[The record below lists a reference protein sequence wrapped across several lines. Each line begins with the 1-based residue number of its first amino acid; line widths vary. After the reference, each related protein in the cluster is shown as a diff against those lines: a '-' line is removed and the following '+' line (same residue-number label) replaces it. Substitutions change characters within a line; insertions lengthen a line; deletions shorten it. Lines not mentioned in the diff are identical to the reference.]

1 MSHARDTRRRRLG
14 ALALLAACALVLTL
28 AACGGSGKK
37 DSDGTAATT
46 GGGSPTKH
54 VDYKV
59 AVLSVGNKTD
69 GSYGQSLAEGAANAA
84 ARTGAK
90 VDFVGDLNTP
100 DQYVAQ
106 GTSFAEAG
114 YNMVLVGHG
123 AMGPI
128 VVQLARK
135 FPNTTFCHTL
145 LPAGRGMENPP
156 RNTCFFFARGE
167 LGAFR
172 AGALAGL
179 ITRSGVV
186 GANQALA
193 FPALN
198 AQINDFALGVECV
211 NRNAKI
217 LTTITNNDSDPS
229 PTKTASEAQI
239 ASGADVLFGAT
250 GTAMAGVFQA
260 ANDHPGT
267 LAIGQYVD
275 AAPSAPRAVV
285 ASTIVNYQDVVPYLV
300 QQAIDRRLPQ
310 QQVLG
315 SGLPI
320 RIGYLKFN
328 DPVYSKISAAKRA
341 EYEQIDAAV
350 ESGKIAVP
358 GPDRVGN
365 LDSWRSVDV
374 RSIGCSPS

>member
-37 DSDGTAATT
+37 DTGGTGTT
-46 GGGSPTKH
+46 GGGSAKH

-106 GTSFAEAG
+106 GTSFAQAG

-123 AMGPI
+123 AMGPV

-145 LPAGRGMENPP
+145 LPFGRGMENPP

-186 GANQALA
+186 GANQALV

-211 NRNAKI
+211 NRSARI
-217 LTTITNNDSDPS
+217 LTTITNNDADPS

-239 ASGADVLFGAT
+239 ARGADVLFGAT

-328 DPVYSKISAAKRA
+328 DAVYGKVPAAKQA
-341 EYEQIDAAV
+341 AYKKIDAAV
-350 ESGKIAVP
+350 ESGKIGVP

-365 LDSWRSVDV
+365 PGDWRRVDV
-374 RSIGCSPS
+374 TSIGCTPS

>member
-1 MSHARDTRRRRLG
+1 MSTTGDGRRRSLAILVLVAACLL
-14 ALALLAACALVLTL
+14 ALALG
-28 AACGGSGKK
+28 ACGGS
-37 DSDGTAATT
+37 DSNDDSTSAAGTT
-46 GGGSPTKH
+46 GGAKT
-54 VDYKV
+54 DYKV

-69 GSYGQSLAEGAANAA
+69 GSYGQSLAEGSAGAATK
-84 ARTGAK
+84 TGAK
-90 VDFVGDLNTP
+90 VDFVGNLNTP
-100 DQYVAQ
+100 DQYVSQ
-106 GTSFAEAG
+106 GTSFAQAG
-114 YNMVLVGHG
+114 YNMVLIGHG
-123 AMGPI
+123 AMGPV
-128 VVQLARK
+128 VVQLAKK
-135 FPNTTFCHTL
+135 FPDTTFCHTL
-145 LPAGRGMENPP
+145 LPFGRGMENPP

-179 ITRSGVV
+179 ISRSGVV
-186 GANQALA
+186 GANQALV

-198 AQINDFALGVECV
+198 AQINDFALGVKCV
-211 NRNAKI
+211 NPRADV
-217 LTTITNNDSDPS
+217 LTTITNNDADPS

-239 ASGADVLFGAT
+239 AKGADVLFGAT

-300 QQAIDRRLPQ
+300 QQGIDGRLPQ

-328 DPVYSKISAAKRA
+328 DPVYAQVSADQKAAYDK
-341 EYEQIDAAV
+341 IDAAV
-350 ESGKIAVP
+350 ESDAIKVP

-365 LDSWRSVDV
+365 PGDWRNVDV
-374 RSIGCSPS
+374 STIGCKPAA